1 MVKKE
6 EAREERRRGPA
17 AARSIGGWVALLV
30 VGLTAALLLRA
41 FVAEAFFIPSPSM
54 EPALVPGDRVVV
66 DKLRYRFGD
75 PRRGDVVVFD
85 KPAGA
90 GGSAE
95 VRNLIK
101 RVIAV
106 PGDEIEA
113 RDGAVLL
120 NGERLGEPYLRT
132 GTVTTDIARQRVP
145 SDRYWVMG
153 DHREVSEDSRL
164 FGPVPKSELLGRA
177 LFQVWPASDL
187 GWIRG

>member
-1 MVKKE
+1 M
-6 EAREERRRGPA
+6 
-17 AARSIGGWVALLV
+17 
-30 VGLTAALLLRA
+30 
-41 FVAEAFFIPSPSM
+41 
-54 EPALVPGDRVVV
+54 
-66 DKLRYRFGD
+66 
-75 PRRGDVVVFD
+75 
-85 KPAGA
+85 
-90 GGSAE
+90 
-95 VRNLIK
+95 
-101 RVIAV
+101 IAV

-145 SDRYWVMG
+145 PDRYWVMG

-164 FGPVPKSELLGRA
+164 FGPVPKGELLGRA